1 MSGNT
6 PFAPVLPTVQL
17 AAATS
22 STNVALGT
30 VGRTSQTD
38 APTPQ
43 GCPTFPG
50 GFSVRLT
57 VAGSQN
63 MQVSFGTSSAVAATS
78 ASSMLLRAGSDQV
91 ISVPESTTYIAQI
104 SPATGSILY
113 ATPGNGGL

>member
-43 GCPTFPG
+43 GSPTFPG

-57 VAGSQN
+57 VAGTAA
-63 MQVSFGTSSAVAATS
+63 MQVTFGNSSSVAATS

-91 ISVPESTTYIAQI
+91 VSVPESTTHVAQI
-104 SPATGSILY
+104 AAATGSILY